1 MRPRISVTGFVRR
14 SVRRSVMI
22 KSKSGKSAFP
32 PPPTR
37 PQLMAVYP
45 ALFIFKNFIP
55 FFIKSLCQTA
65 LALYQDLNM
74 SANKMTLWWNEGKLL
89 KKRILRDKTI
99 KKQVQC
105 ADPSHYKWIPFHVFP
120 ILYVVPT
127 LKTFRVW
134 QFQLY
139 TSLYWEFPRLS
150 PFDF

>member
-1 MRPRISVTGFVRR
+1 
-14 SVRRSVMI
+14 
-22 KSKSGKSAFP
+22 
-32 PPPTR
+32 
-37 PQLMAVYP
+37 
-45 ALFIFKNFIP
+45 
-55 FFIKSLCQTA
+55 
-65 LALYQDLNM
+65 
-74 SANKMTLWWNEGKLL
+74 MTLWSNEGKLL

-139 TSLYWEFPRLS
+139 TSLYYY
-150 PFDF
+150 